1 MAAFIRAVC
10 ANLTTE
16 ADTRE
21 APAHGIFL
29 PGLSPSRATCTP
41 RADVSVPWQPTS
53 HHAPLTRRMM
63 MTVTGFTE
71 LFPRATRWAKHSCD
85 PHHGSVPQGSG
96 TWARR
101 ALGCPQSRTAHLGLR
116 PGSAPNPSFLLVC
129 VCWEVAGRS
138 SWGPAIVWQS

>member
-1 MAAFIRAVC
+1 
-10 ANLTTE
+10 
-16 ADTRE
+16 
-21 APAHGIFL
+21 
-29 PGLSPSRATCTP
+29 
-41 RADVSVPWQPTS
+41 
-53 HHAPLTRRMM
+53 

-129 VCWEVAGRS
+129 VLGGGRQEYLGSCHCVAELN
-138 SWGPAIVWQS
+138 